1 MTKKIKTIG
10 ETLSEIRKI
19 KGLTQNEI
27 ATDDLTRSSITKIE
41 NNKMNPSY
49 EKIMIF
55 CNKLGITLS
64 EVIYYQKNRNVSEQ
78 EMLFYEFRNLKLSV
92 YEDALNRLIKKME
105 EYLTR
110 ENDNMIFELR
120 AILVGL
126 KTFADTNDIELA
138 KKEVDFIWKRLEKQD
153 YWFEFDVLIIAN
165 IIYIFDLDTLIRVG
179 EKILLEID
187 RNKYLINYNR
197 LKIVLVFNIAHFL
210 KSYDRMDL
218 AGKYLTRGIEYS
230 YQNGDLISAY
240 IGEYRLAEYKLYL
253 GDIEEANNLYKK
265 CINFF
270 EVINDIAVL
279 EDIKN
284 DWIEYRKK
292 LNLD

>member
-1 MTKKIKTIG
+1 MKKKIG
-10 ETLSEIRKI
+10 EALSEIRKI
-19 KGLTQNEI
+19 KGLTQNDI
-27 ATDDLTRSSITKIE
+27 ATENLTRSSITKIE
-41 NNKMNPSY
+41 TNKMNPSY

-55 CNKLGITLS
+55 CKRMGVTLS
-64 EVIYYQKNRNVSEQ
+64 EVIYYQKDRNVSEQ

-92 YEDALNRLIKKME
+92 YEDPLNELIKKME
-105 EYLTR
+105 EYLQR
-110 ENDNMIFELR
+110 EDDSMIFELR

-126 KTFADTNDIELA
+126 KIFSETNDIELA

-197 LKIVLVFNIAHFL
+197 LKIVLMFNIALFL

-218 AGKYLTRGIEYS
+218 VEKYLIRGIEYA
-230 YQNGDLISAY
+230 YQNNDLISAY
-240 IGEYRLAEYKLYL
+240 LGEYRFAEYKLFV
-253 GDIEEANNLYKK
+253 GDIEEANNLYNK
-265 CINFF
+265 CVNFF
-270 EVINDIAVL
+270 EVIKDVDVL
-279 EDIKN
+279 EDIKK
-284 DWIEYRKK
+284 DWKEYRGK

>member
-1 MTKKIKTIG
+1 MKKNIG
-10 ETLSEIRKI
+10 EALSEIRKI
-19 KGLTQNEI
+19 KGLTQNDI
-27 ATDDLTRSSITKIE
+27 ATENLTRSSITKIE
-41 NNKMNPSY
+41 TNKMNPSY

-55 CNKLGITLS
+55 CKRMGVTLS
-64 EVIYYQKNRNVSEQ
+64 EVIYYQKDRNVSEQ

-92 YEDALNRLIKKME
+92 YEDPLNELIKKME
-105 EYLTR
+105 EYLQR
-110 ENDNMIFELR
+110 EDDSMIFELR

-126 KTFADTNDIELA
+126 KIFSETNDIELA

-197 LKIVLVFNIAHFL
+197 LKIVLMFNIALFL

-218 AGKYLTRGIEYS
+218 VEKYLIRGIEYA
-230 YQNGDLISAY
+230 YQNNDLISAY
-240 IGEYRLAEYKLYL
+240 LGEYRFAEYKLFV
-253 GDIEEANNLYKK
+253 GDIEEANNLYNK
-265 CINFF
+265 CVNFF
-270 EVINDIAVL
+270 EVIKDVDVL
-279 EDIKN
+279 EDIKK
-284 DWIEYRKK
+284 DWKEYRGK

>member
-1 MTKKIKTIG
+1 MKNTKTIG
-10 ETLSEIRKI
+10 RALRDIRKI
-19 KGLTQNEI
+19 KGMTQNDI
-27 ATDDLTRSSITKIE
+27 ATENLTRSSITKIE
-41 NNKMNPSY
+41 TNKMNPSY

-55 CNKLGITLS
+55 CKRMGVTLS
-64 EVIYYQKNRNVSEQ
+64 EVIYYQKDRNVSEQ

-92 YEDALNRLIKKME
+92 YEDPLNELIKKME
-105 EYLTR
+105 EYLQR
-110 ENDNMIFELR
+110 EDDSMIFELR

-126 KTFADTNDIELA
+126 KIFSETNDIELA

-197 LKIVLVFNIAHFL
+197 LKIVLMFNIALFL

-218 AGKYLTRGIEYS
+218 VEKYLIRGIEYA
-230 YQNGDLISAY
+230 YQNNDLISAY
-240 IGEYRLAEYKLYL
+240 LGEYRFAEYKLFV
-253 GDIEEANNLYKK
+253 GDIEEANNLYNK
-265 CINFF
+265 CVNFF
-270 EVINDIAVL
+270 EVIKDVDVL
-279 EDIKN
+279 EDIKK
-284 DWIEYRKK
+284 DWKEYRGK

>member
-1 MTKKIKTIG
+1 MKKTIG
-10 ETLSEIRKI
+10 EALSEIRKI
-19 KGLTQNEI
+19 KGLTQHDI
-27 ATDDLTRSSITKIE
+27 ATENLTRSSITKIE
-41 NNKMNPSY
+41 TNKMNPSY

-55 CNKLGITLS
+55 CKRMGVTLS
-64 EVIYYQKNRNVSEQ
+64 EVIYYQKDRNVSEQ

-92 YEDALNRLIKKME
+92 YEDPLNVLIKKME
-105 EYLTR
+105 EYLQR
-110 ENDNMIFELR
+110 EEDSMIFELH

-126 KTFADTNDIELA
+126 KIFSETNDIELA

-197 LKIVLVFNIAHFL
+197 LKIVLMFNIALFL

-218 AGKYLTRGIEYS
+218 VEKFLIRGIEYA
-230 YQNGDLISAY
+230 YQNNDLISAY
-240 IGEYRLAEYKLYL
+240 LGEYRFAEYKLFV
-253 GDIEEANNLYKK
+253 GEIEEANNLYNK
-265 CINFF
+265 CVNFF
-270 EVINDIAVL
+270 EVIKDVDVL
-279 EDIKN
+279 EDIKK
-284 DWIEYRKK
+284 DWKEYKGK